1 MHFLTTWFGSFLRR
15 RHNLRLF
22 RRSALP
28 GMERGP
34 GGKPLAPGVVPE
46 QLTRALWRAACD
58 DIPGALARLQSH
70 EQGLSEAEAAE
81 RLRHVG
87 PNEVDHEKP
96 LPWWSHLWQCYRNP
110 FNVLLTLLA
119 VVSYLTED
127 VQATVVI
134 GAMVLLSTLIRFV
147 QEGRSQRSA
156 EQLKAMVSSTA
167 TVLRR
172 PFDPEIGAAH
182 GHATAVRREVAM
194 RALVPG
200 DHIQLSAGDMVP
212 ADCRVLVAK
221 DLFVAQAA
229 MTGES
234 LPVEKFAERQ
244 QLSDGILEQT
254 NLLFMGTTVVSGVAM
269 AVVVATGNQTYFGQL
284 AQRVVA
290 TDRAPTAFQAGVN
303 SVSWLLIRFALVM
316 VPLVLLLNGFTKGD
330 WMEAFLFALS
340 VAVGLT
346 PEMLPMIVTST
357 LAKGAVVLSRQKVIV
372 KRLDAIQ
379 NFGAMDVLCTD
390 KTGTLTQDRIVLERH
405 TDVFGHESQE
415 VLNLAWLN
423 SYHQTGLKNLLDR
436 AVIEHLQQHPE
447 PGLEAAWRKV
457 DEIPFDFERRRMSV
471 LLQPQAGGD
480 TLLVCKGAV
489 EEMLAVCTQVQVLG
503 GGGEQTVTLD
513 AAMLE
518 RVRGV
523 TEGLNLQGL
532 RVVAVACRQLPV
544 GPLSAYSYGV
554 ADEAGLTLVGYI
566 AFLDP
571 PKESSAPA
579 LQALAAHGVQVKV
592 LTGDNELVAAR
603 VCEQVGLDGGPAVT
617 GPQVERMDDAALAAA
632 VQRHQLFA
640 RLTPLHK
647 ERIVHVLRGQGH
659 VVGFMGDGIND
670 APALR
675 AADIGISVDSAV
687 DIAKEAADII
697 LLEKSLMVLEQGV
710 VEGRRTFC
718 NMLKYIRM
726 TASSNF
732 GNVFSVL
739 VASVFLP
746 FLPML
751 PLQLL
756 VQNLLYDISQI
767 AIPFDRVDE
776 ELVRLPLRWSPQD
789 IGRFMLCFGPLS
801 SLFDI
806 LCFAMMWW
814 VFQANTPS
822 QQTLFQSG
830 WFVLGLLTQTLI
842 VHMIRTPRLS
852 FVQSRAA
859 WPLLWTTA
867 AIMAVGV
874 FLPMGPLSGYFKLQ
888 ALPPLYWPLLVL
900 IVLGYAVLTTVVKRW
915 YSRRFGW
922 Q

>member
-1 MHFLTTWFGSFLRR
+1 M
-15 RHNLRLF
+15 
-22 RRSALP
+22 
-28 GMERGP
+28 
-34 GGKPLAPGVVPE
+34 
-46 QLTRALWRAACD
+46 
-58 DIPGALARLQSH
+58 
-70 EQGLSEAEAAE
+70 
-81 RLRHVG
+81 
-87 PNEVDHEKP
+87 
-96 LPWWSHLWQCYRNP
+96 
-110 FNVLLTLLA
+110 
-119 VVSYLTED
+119 
-127 VQATVVI
+127 
-134 GAMVLLSTLIRFV
+134 
-147 QEGRSQRSA
+147 
-156 EQLKAMVSSTA
+156 
-167 TVLRR
+167 
-172 PFDPEIGAAH
+172 
-182 GHATAVRREVAM
+182 
-194 RALVPG
+194 
-200 DHIQLSAGDMVP
+200 
-212 ADCRVLVAK
+212 
-221 DLFVAQAA
+221 
-229 MTGES
+229 
-234 LPVEKFAERQ
+234 
-244 QLSDGILEQT
+244 
-254 NLLFMGTTVVSGVAM
+254 
-269 AVVVATGNQTYFGQL
+269 
-284 AQRVVA
+284 
-290 TDRAPTAFQAGVN
+290 
-303 SVSWLLIRFALVM
+303 
-316 VPLVLLLNGFTKGD
+316 
-330 WMEAFLFALS
+330 
-340 VAVGLT
+340 
-346 PEMLPMIVTST
+346 
-357 LAKGAVVLSRQKVIV
+357 
-372 KRLDAIQ
+372 
-379 NFGAMDVLCTD
+379 
-390 KTGTLTQDRIVLERH
+390 
-405 TDVFGHESQE
+405 
-415 VLNLAWLN
+415 
-423 SYHQTGLKNLLDR
+423 
-436 AVIEHLQQHPE
+436 
-447 PGLEAAWRKV
+447 
-457 DEIPFDFERRRMSV
+457 
-471 LLQPQAGGD
+471 
-480 TLLVCKGAV
+480 
-489 EEMLAVCTQVQVLG
+489 
-503 GGGEQTVTLD
+503 
-513 AAMLE
+513 
-518 RVRGV
+518 
-523 TEGLNLQGL
+523 
-532 RVVAVACRQLPV
+532 
-544 GPLSAYSYGV
+544 
-554 ADEAGLTLVGYI
+554 
-566 AFLDP
+566 
-571 PKESSAPA
+571 
-579 LQALAAHGVQVKV
+579 
-592 LTGDNELVAAR
+592 
-603 VCEQVGLDGGPAVT
+603 
-617 GPQVERMDDAALAAA
+617 
-632 VQRHQLFA
+632 
-640 RLTPLHK
+640 
-647 ERIVHVLRGQGH
+647 HVLRGQGH

-874 FLPMGPLSGYFKLQ
+874 FLPMGPLAGYFKLQ